1 MKTFSSVPTPG
12 SAVCSATTSRAT
24 TTRQDLQRRLT
35 TSPEQRQLE
44 RDGFCVF
51 DDVLDDDLLQRT
63 RQVSERL
70 LDALPAEH
78 LEKQKSTGSMV
89 SVTDDPFFAELV
101 AAPDALRALQILGYD
116 NPKWASGFIISK
128 PPHSPALFWHQDWWG
143 WDEPI
148 SQTWAHP
155 PQAFL
160 MYYLVDTT
168 PENGCLRLV
177 PGSHRKRH
185 PMHDGVPDSHTTDLR
200 EMADPEH
207 PAYHTTE
214 GEIDAPVKAGS
225 VVIGDSRMLHAS
237 HANMSDHR
245 RTVITLWYY
254 PNWDELPES
263 VRAHIG
269 ATTLPASWEGE
280 AMATLGRLQPTYDG
294 DVERTKWNRIPGPE
308 FR

>member
-1 MKTFSSVPTPG
+1 M
-12 SAVCSATTSRAT
+12 TTIA
-24 TTRQDLQRRLT
+24 
-35 TSPEQRQLE
+35 TSPKRRQLE

-63 RQVSERL
+63 RQVSDRL

-160 MYYLVDTT
+160 MYYLVGTT
-168 PENGCLRLV
+168 PENGCLRLA
-177 PGSHRKRH
+177 PGVASK
-185 PMHDGVPDSHTTDLR
+185 T
-200 EMADPEH
+200 A
-207 PAYHTTE
+207 
-214 GEIDAPVKAGS
+214 
-225 VVIGDSRMLHAS
+225 LHARRR
-237 HANMSDHR
+237 AGFAHR
-245 RTVITLWYY
+245 RPARDGRPRTSGV
-254 PNWDELPES
+254 S
-263 VRAHIG
+263 HHRGRSRRAGKGGLRRH
-269 ATTLPASWEGE
+269 
-280 AMATLGRLQPTYDG
+280 R
-294 DVERTKWNRIPGPE
+294 
-308 FR
+308 

>member
-1 MKTFSSVPTPG
+1 MTII
-12 SAVCSATTSRAT
+12 A
-24 TTRQDLQRRLT
+24 
-35 TSPEQRQLE
+35 TSPERQMLE

-51 DDVLDDDLLQRT
+51 DDVLDADLLQRT
-63 RQVSERL
+63 RQVSDRL

-78 LEKQKSTGSMV
+78 FDKQKSTGSMV
-89 SVTDDPFFAELV
+89 SVTEDPFFAELV
-101 AAPDALRALQILGYD
+101 AAPGALRALEVLGYD
-116 NPKWASGFIISK
+116 NPKWASGFVISK

-185 PMHDGVPDSHTTDLR
+185 PMHDAVPDSHTGDLR

-214 GEIDAPVKAGS
+214 GEVDVPVKAGC

-237 HANMSDHR
+237 HANRSERR

-254 PNWDELPES
+254 PNWDELPEG

-269 ATTLPASWEGE
+269 ATELPDSWQGE

-294 DVERTKWNRIPGPE
+294 DAEPTKWNRIPGPE